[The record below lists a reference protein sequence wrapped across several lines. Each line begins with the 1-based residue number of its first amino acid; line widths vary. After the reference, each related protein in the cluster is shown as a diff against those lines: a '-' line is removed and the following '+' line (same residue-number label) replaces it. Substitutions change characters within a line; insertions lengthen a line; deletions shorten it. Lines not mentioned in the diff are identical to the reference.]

1 MTRKELESVLREM
14 FIVCDKNQINGLDS
28 QELKSF
34 VKHVSSA
41 VTGAS
46 IGEVSEQ
53 ETDLMLSYFEKDF
66 NEEGVVSWEEAYKK
80 L

>member
-1 MTRKELESVLREM
+1 M
-14 FIVCDKNQINGLDS
+14 
-28 QELKSF
+28 
-34 VKHVSSA
+34 
-41 VTGAS
+41 TGAS